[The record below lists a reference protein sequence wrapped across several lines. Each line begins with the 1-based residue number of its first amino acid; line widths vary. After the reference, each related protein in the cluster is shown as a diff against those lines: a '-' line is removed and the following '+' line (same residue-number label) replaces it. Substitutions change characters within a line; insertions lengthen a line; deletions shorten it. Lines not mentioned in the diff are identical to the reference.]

1 MHDSGNLSDYFLLCE
16 CVHGFRVCETH
27 LESRWIVMLL
37 YKSLY
42 PGNRMIRGPEV
53 PLVCFSGIYVSQEA
67 VRLTAWCGLAE
78 SDDQTRRVA

>member
-27 LESRWIVMLL
+27 LEIRWIVVLL
-37 YKSLY
+37 SNVYNPVLVPLEVQKDLCLY
-42 PGNRMIRGPEV
+42 IRGK
-53 PLVCFSGIYVSQEA
+53 YVSQEA
-67 VRLTAWCGLAE
+67 VRSTAWRGLAE